1 METRRFLR
9 GSQGRPCLSPGRHI
23 WALGGVGGRQEV
35 GLSELLDR
43 PAPRSAGGVFS
54 SLCES
59 SLGSSQQS
67 PRERACHSGRPPRAS
82 KRMLPHALIFFCHTA
97 VFKASQVLW
106 AAFLFIWKEGSGAP
120 RLRVGHESCI

>member
-1 METRRFLR
+1 M
-9 GSQGRPCLSPGRHI
+9 SPGRHI

-59 SLGSSQQS
+59 SLELLPAITEGKSLPLWPPSEGLQADATARINLLLSHSS
-67 PRERACHSGRPPRAS
+67 
-82 KRMLPHALIFFCHTA
+82 
-97 VFKASQVLW
+97 V
-106 AAFLFIWKEGSGAP
+106 
-120 RLRVGHESCI
+120 